1 MTRRQALVW
10 IRARLAEAGFSP
22 AQAEAESRQLLA
34 WALKVE
40 GPELWLG
47 ANLPLEPAPRERIE
61 AALAR
66 RLAGEPLQLVLGSAV
81 FYGLELALE
90 PGVLVPR
97 PETEGLV
104 ERALALLDDL
114 GAPNPRVL
122 DVGTGS
128 GAIALALKHA
138 RPAAR
143 LLATDTS
150 PVAVRLARE
159 NARRLGLEIE
169 VRQAS
174 LTGPYREL
182 DLIVANPPY
191 LPTGYR
197 ARAPRELA
205 WEPDDALYAGPDGLA
220 VARPLAHRAAHALR
234 PGGALALELD
244 PGNVALLAEEAER
257 LGFRELRI
265 EADLSG
271 RPRYL
276 LARRG

>member
-1 MTRRQALVW
+1 MTRREALV
-10 IRARLAEAGFSP
+10 RTRTRLIKAGFSL

-34 WALKVE
+34 WALGAE
-40 GPELWLG
+40 GPELWLSG
-47 ANLPLEPAPRERIE
+47 NRPLPVAARERLA

-66 RLAGEPLQLVLGSAV
+66 RLSGEPLQLVLGSAV
-81 FYGLELALE
+81 FFGLELALE
-90 PGVLVPR
+90 PGVLIPR

-104 ERALALLDDL
+104 ERTLTLLDDL
-114 GAPNPRVL
+114 DVPSPRVL

-138 RPAAR
+138 RPEAR

-150 PVAVRLARE
+150 PVAVRLARK

-182 DLIVANPPY
+182 DLVVSNPPY
-191 LPTGYR
+191 LPAGYR

-205 WEPDDALYAGPDGLA
+205 WEPDDALYAGPNGLA
-220 VARPLAHRAAHALR
+220 VARPLVHRAAHALR

-271 RPRYL
+271 RSRYL